1 MPRLQ
6 PIQPDDRKF
15 KMHVLSGGAA
25 AAVVKGVQAE
35 FEQATGSRIDGTFS
49 AVGMMRDKLVGG
61 APCDLVILT
70 RPLIAQLIES
80 GHVVPGSARS
90 LGLVKTGVA
99 VRSGTPHPTVRTRD
113 ELHAA
118 MSAARGIYFPDPEKA
133 TAGIHFMNVLKSLGL
148 DESLCDRFR
157 VFPNGAT
164 AMGEMARSSESDL
177 IGCTQVTEINYT
189 EGVDLVDVLPAEFEL
204 STDYT
209 LGICTH
215 AQHPEQAQ
223 LLAGLL
229 TGKASEAVRRQGG
242 FEF

>member
-1 MPRLQ
+1 
-6 PIQPDDRKF
+6 
-15 KMHVLSGGAA
+15 MHVLSGGAA
-25 AAVVKGVQAE
+25 AAVVQGVQTE

-49 AVGMMRDKLVGG
+49 AVGMMRDKLIAGT
-61 APCDLVILT
+61 PCDVAIFT
-70 RPLIAQLIES
+70 KPLIEQLIAS

-99 VRSGTPHPTVRTRD
+99 VRSGTPHPAVSTRA

-118 MSAARGIYFPDPEKA
+118 MSAAQGIYFPDPDKA
-133 TAGIHFMNVLKSLGL
+133 TAGIHFLSALKALGL
-148 DESLCDRFR
+148 DETLRSKFR
-157 VFPNGAT
+157 IFPNGAT
-164 AMGEMARSSESDL
+164 AMGEMAKSTESNL

-189 EGVDLVDVLPAEFEL
+189 QGVDLVAVLPAEFEL

-215 AQHPEQAQ
+215 TQNLQQAQ
-223 LLAGLL
+223 LLADLL
-229 TGKASEAVRRQGG
+229 SGPASEAVRRQGG

>member
-1 MPRLQ
+1 
-6 PIQPDDRKF
+6 
-15 KMHVLSGGAA
+15 MHVLSGGAA
-25 AAVVKGVQAE
+25 AAVVQGIQAE

-49 AVGMMRDKLVGG
+49 AVGMMRDKLVSG
-61 APCDLVILT
+61 APCDVVILT
-70 RPLIAQLIES
+70 KPLIEQLIAS
-80 GHVVPGSARS
+80 GHVVAGSARS

-99 VRSGTPHPTVRTRD
+99 VRSGTPHPRVQTRA

-118 MSAARGIYFPDPEKA
+118 MSAAEGIYFPDPDKA
-133 TAGIHFMNVLKSLGL
+133 TAGIHFLSVLKSLGL
-148 DESLCDRFR
+148 DEPLRSKFR

-164 AMGEMARSSESDL
+164 AMGEMAKSTESNL

-189 EGVDLVDVLPAEFEL
+189 QGVDLVAVLPAEFEL

-215 AQHPEQAQ
+215 TQNLQQAQ
-223 LLAGLL
+223 LLADLL
-229 TGKASEAVRRQGG
+229 SGPASEAVRRQGG